1 MVVRSSTPSPLE
13 DSSSPFCLHNGDHPG
28 LILVSHHWTRANYNT
43 WSRAMV
49 INLTTKNKVGFV
61 DCCIPRPNDED
72 LLYGV
77 RTECKSMVF
86 QIKKHL
92 IALCQESLDVNTYY
106 TCFKILWDELK
117 DSRTSLRW
125 YEAMD
130 GVLAARMYHA
140 VSNGVFALVGQEE
153 RQWVISHVIL
163 PFSDSSVIGNLNSNF
178 VNTSVSATKGKR
190 DRPLCT
196 HYNIPGHTVD
206 KCYKLNGYLPGYK
219 FKPKGKPT
227 KIHIN
232 QASSS
237 VGDGIV
243 TPPSEISLDTL
254 TANQCKQLLTFLS
267 SQLQLNSSS
276 TLDLQRM
283 YNLLDHLCLV
293 LVSTGDCIL
302 SFVYLINHIPS
313 PFLSNKTPFELL
325 RHKKPSYSH
334 LPYLVACAMGLLSLG
349 IVLSSLHEPLMQ
361 CFMNTCFLSIP
372 ILHQSLILI
381 VSYPFIP
388 LLCLHHLIISTTSSR
403 PHRTHKIP
411 SYLQDYHCYSNSS
424 SVSSTSHPFSKI
436 VNHEKLCPSHCAFVH
451 VVSLH
456 VEQVIYSQAVV
467 IPEWR
472 EAMKFELQAL
482 ENNGT
487 WSITSLLP
495 PSWMQMGL

>member
-1 MVVRSSTPSPLE
+1 MVVSRMVVRSSTPSPLE

-77 RTECKSMVF
+77 RTECNRMVF

-117 DSRTSLRW
+117 DSRMSLRW

-130 GVLAARMYHA
+130 GVLAERMYHV

-227 KIHIN
+227 KIRIN

-243 TPPSEISLDTL
+243 TPSSEISLDTL

-293 LVSTGDCIL
+293 LV
-302 SFVYLINHIPS
+302 
-313 PFLSNKTPFELL
+313 TPFELL

-334 LPYLVACAMGLLSLG
+334 LHIFGCLCYGSTLTRHCSKFSPQAIVA
-349 IVLSSLHEPLMQ
+349 V
-361 CFMNTCFLSIP
+361 FLSYP
-372 ILHQSLILI
+372 PSYKGYKLFDLITNDVLVSQDAMFHEHMFSFHSNSPSISNSDCVLPFHSSI
-381 VSYPFIP
+381 VSPP
-388 LLCLHHLIISTTSSR
+388 LDNSTSSSK

-424 SVSSTSHPFSKI
+424 SVSSTSHFSQR
-436 VNHEKLCPSHCAFVH
+436 S
-451 VVSLH
+451 S
-456 VEQVIYSQAVV
+456 
-467 IPEWR
+467 
-472 EAMKFELQAL
+472 
-482 ENNGT
+482 T
-487 WSITSLLP
+487 
-495 PSWMQMGL
+495 

>member
-77 RTECKSMVF
+77 RTECNSMVF

-117 DSRTSLRW
+117 DSRMSLRW

-130 GVLAARMYHA
+130 GVLAVRMYHA

-243 TPPSEISLDTL
+243 TPSSEISLDTL

-293 LVSTGDCIL
+293 LVVNSFLLGDCIL
-302 SFVYLINHIPS
+302 TFVYLINHIPS

-334 LPYLVACAMGLLSLG
+334 LRIFGCLCYGSTLTRHCSKLLCALVCLEPFKTM
-349 IVLSSLHEPLMQ
+349 VLPFHSS
-361 CFMNTCFLSIP
+361 
-372 ILHQSLILI
+372 I
-381 VSYPFIP
+381 VSPP
-388 LLCLHHLIISTTSSR
+388 LDNSTSSSR